1 MSDNQQPTTELNL
14 SEYTYLLNNPNAVNE
29 KQAKAL
35 ETVVDSFPFFQSAR
49 ALYLKGLYN
58 QDSYKYN
65 FALKQT
71 AAHTT
76 DRSILFD
83 FITSDEFTII
93 EKDIYEQ
100 KLALLMDIEVVE
112 SEINLPSSQSESNKE
127 SIKITEEIVA
137 EEIPKI
143 EENLAD
149 IEIDNLHVLP
159 TVEFESSD
167 IDFVKLE
174 NNPIIDEVSEEIT
187 LTEIVPTEIDEIVTI
202 STEEETISETIVED
216 VNIEEEPIS
225 LEILEETVE
234 ETISNEAVLIDQ
246 NSFESSSE
254 EVIPEIEEKL
264 EIGKPITF
272 LQNEKHSFQ
281 EWLQLAS
288 FKPIER
294 IEEKKETFSI
304 ENSVQKEEKK
314 QENTTDKLKK
324 LEIIDKFIETN
335 PKITPAR
342 ELVETP
348 SKPIETSDTT
358 HLMTETLARVYLEQ
372 KKYSKAIQAYEILIL
387 KYPEKSIFFADRI
400 KDIKILQ
407 QNNL

>member
-1 MSDNQQPTTELNL
+1 MNL
-14 SEYTYLLNNPNAVNE
+14 SEYTSLLNNPNAVNE

-35 ETVVDSFPFFQSAR
+35 ETVVDSFPYFQSAR

-71 AAHTT
+71 AAHTA
-76 DRSILFD
+76 DRSVLFD

-93 EKDIYEQ
+93 EKDIYEK

-112 SEINLPSSQSESNKE
+112 SEIHH
-127 SIKITEEIVA
+127 I
-137 EEIPKI
+137 
-143 EENLAD
+143 ENLVSEKTD
-149 IEIDNLHVLP
+149 EIDVPEVSSIPVKP
-159 TVEFESSD
+159 TVEFESAE

-174 NNPIIDEVSEEIT
+174 NNS
-187 LTEIVPTEIDEIVTI
+187 
-202 STEEETISETIVED
+202 
-216 VNIEEEPIS
+216 
-225 LEILEETVE
+225 ILEEVKEEIAISEITPTLIEVEPIIEKEKIEPNPINLSENEVE
-234 ETISNEAVLIDQ
+234 ETIISTENSEDLIEEATTKEVTSIDE
-246 NSFESSSE
+246 NSFESLSE
-254 EVIPEIEEKL
+254 EVIPELEEKL
-264 EIGKPITF
+264 NIGKPIAF
-272 LQNEKHSFQ
+272 SQNEKHSFQ

-294 IEEKKETFSI
+294 IEEKKETLSI
-304 ENSVQKEEKK
+304 QNSVQKEEKK
-314 QENTTDKLKK
+314 HENSTSKLKK
-324 LEIIDKFIETN
+324 LEIIDKFIEAN
-335 PKITPAR
+335 PKITPTK
-342 ELVETP
+342 ELIDLP

-407 QNNL
+407 QNNQ

>member
-1 MSDNQQPTTELNL
+1 MSDNRQPTTELNL

-29 KQAKAL
+29 KQSKAL
-35 ETVVDSFPFFQSAR
+35 ETVVDSFPYFQSAR

-76 DRSILFD
+76 DRSVLFD

-100 KLALLMDIEVVE
+100 KLALLMDIEVIE
-112 SEINLPSSQSESNKE
+112 SEIQKGDE
-127 SIKITEEIVA
+127 ITSAEIST
-137 EEIPKI
+137 IP
-143 EENLAD
+143 
-149 IEIDNLHVLP
+149 VLP
-159 TVEFESSD
+159 TIEFESSD

-174 NNPIIDEVSEEIT
+174 NSPIADEVTEEIT
-187 LTEIVPTEIDEIVTI
+187 LTEIIPTEIEEDVHIPIQEETVSTKTI
-202 STEEETISETIVED
+202 LETAIEEETEEELV
-216 VNIEEEPIS
+216 S
-225 LEILEETVE
+225 LEISEETVE
-234 ETISNEAVLIDQ
+234 ETISTEAVSIDQ
-246 NSFESSSE
+246 NSFASSTE
-254 EVIPEIEEKL
+254 EILPEIEEKL
-264 EIGKPITF
+264 EIGKPIAF
-272 LQNEKHSFQ
+272 SQNEKHSFQ

-294 IEEKKETFSI
+294 IKEEKETFSI
-304 ENSVQKEEKK
+304 ENSIQKEEKK
-314 QENTTDKLKK
+314 LENSTDKLKK
-324 LEIIDKFIETN
+324 LEIIDKFIEAN

-342 ELVETP
+342 EVTELP
-348 SKPIETSDTT
+348 SKPVETSDTT

-407 QNNL
+407 QNNQ

>member
-1 MSDNQQPTTELNL
+1 MNL

-76 DRSILFD
+76 DRSVLFD

-100 KLALLMDIEVVE
+100 KLAQLMDIEVVE
-112 SEINLPSSQSESNKE
+112 SNIDYA
-127 SIKITEEIVA
+127 IFTETNNV
-137 EEIPKI
+137 
-143 EENLAD
+143 
-149 IEIDNLHVLP
+149 IEIQDVEESTLP
-159 TVEFESSD
+159 TVEFEPIAD
-167 IDFVKLE
+167 IEFIKVEELE
-174 NNPIIDEVSEEIT
+174 TTVNDSEPEEKIIPV
-187 LTEIVPTEIDEIVTI
+187 EIV
-202 STEEETISETIVED
+202 
-216 VNIEEEPIS
+216 N
-225 LEILEETVE
+225 
-234 ETISNEAVLIDQ
+234 
-246 NSFESSSE
+246 
-254 EVIPEIEEKL
+254 EVISVDITNDKQIAEENSIVEEKL
-264 EIGKPITF
+264 QLGKPISFT
-272 LQNEKHSFQ
+272 QNEQHSFQ

-288 FKPIER
+288 INPIERKTEVSKPLFSAKPIE
-294 IEEKKETFSI
+294 KED
-304 ENSVQKEEKK
+304 QKVGNVSDK
-314 QENTTDKLKK
+314 QKK

-342 ELVETP
+342 EVVETP
-348 SKPIETSDTT
+348 VKSIEISDTT

-372 KKYSKAIQAYEILIL
+372 KKFSKAIQAYEILIL

-407 QNNL
+407 QNNQ

>member
-1 MSDNQQPTTELNL
+1 MNL
-14 SEYTYLLNNPNAVNE
+14 SEYTYLLNNPNSVNE

-35 ETVVDSFPFFQSAR
+35 ETVVDSFPYFQSAR

-76 DRSILFD
+76 DRSVLFD

-112 SEINLPSSQSESNKE
+112 SEIPHVKEVIENPAAEISSISVK
-127 SIKITEEIVA
+127 
-137 EEIPKI
+137 
-143 EENLAD
+143 
-149 IEIDNLHVLP
+149 P
-159 TVEFESSD
+159 TVEFESAD

-174 NNPIIDEVSEEIT
+174 NNPAGDEGAEEIT
-187 LTEIVPTEIDEIVTI
+187 LTKVISPAIDENLHAL
-202 STEEETISETIVED
+202 TEEVLSSETNPEDNEPADELISSEISEKT
-216 VNIEEEPIS
+216 IEETMVVVAIPSEKNNLEPI
-225 LEILEETVE
+225 I
-234 ETISNEAVLIDQ
+234 
-246 NSFESSSE
+246 E

-264 EIGKPITF
+264 AIGKPITF
-272 LQNEKHSFQ
+272 SQNEKHSFQ

-294 IEEKKETFSI
+294 IEEKKETTQI
-304 ENSVQKEEKK
+304 ENSVPEDKKK
-314 QENTTDKLKK
+314 QENTSDKLKK
-324 LEIIDKFIETN
+324 SEIIDKFIESN
-335 PKITPAR
+335 PKITPAK
-342 ELVETP
+342 ELAEIP
-348 SKPIETSDTT
+348 LKPIEVSDTT

-400 KDIKILQ
+400 KDINILQ
-407 QNNL
+407 QNNQ

>member
-1 MSDNQQPTTELNL
+1 LSDNQQPTTELNL

-112 SEINLPSSQSESNKE
+112 SEVHQNPTQVENVLEIIDSK
-127 SIKITEEIVA
+127 EEITND
-137 EEIPKI
+137 E
-143 EENLAD
+143 
-149 IEIDNLHVLP
+149 IEIDNLNVLP

-167 IDFVKLE
+167 IDFVKLD
-174 NNPIIDEVSEEIT
+174 NYPIIEEVSEEIT

-216 VNIEEEPIS
+216 VNVEEEPNS

-407 QNNL
+407 QNNQ

>member
-1 MSDNQQPTTELNL
+1 
-14 SEYTYLLNNPNAVNE
+14 VNE

-35 ETVVDSFPFFQSAR
+35 ETVVESFPYFQSAR

-76 DRSILFD
+76 DRSVLFD

-93 EKDIYEQ
+93 EKDVYEQ

-112 SEINLPSSQSESNKE
+112 SETHLLPSQVEKDKE
-127 SIKITEEIVA
+127 TIATEEKI
-137 EEIPKI
+137 I
-143 EENLAD
+143 EEELIEEEVKLAE
-149 IEIDNLHVLP
+149 IEVEKLTVLP

-167 IDFVKLE
+167 IDFVRLE
-174 NNPIIDEVSEEIT
+174 NNPISEEVIQEIT
-187 LTEIVPTEIDEIVTI
+187 LTEIFPTEIDEVIEI
-202 STEEETISETIVED
+202 STEAKDNPSETISETIVEEKT
-216 VNIEEEPIS
+216 EEEPFSI
-225 LEILEETVE
+225 EILEKNNE
-234 ETISNEAVLIDQ
+234 ETISTEAISIGQ
-246 NSFESSSE
+246 NSFNSSSE
-254 EVIPEIEEKL
+254 EIIPEIEEKL

-288 FKPIER
+288 FKPIDR
-294 IEEKKETFSI
+294 IDEQNETIPTEKSI
-304 ENSVQKEEKK
+304 SKDLKK

-324 LEIIDKFIETN
+324 LKIIDKFIETN
-335 PKITPAR
+335 PKITPGR
-342 ELVETP
+342 EATESP
-348 SKPIETSDTT
+348 AKPIETSDTT

-407 QNNL
+407 QNNQ

>member
-1 MSDNQQPTTELNL
+1 MNL

-76 DRSILFD
+76 DRSVLFD

-100 KLALLMDIEVVE
+100 KLAQLMDIEVVE
-112 SEINLPSSQSESNKE
+112 SNIDYA
-127 SIKITEEIVA
+127 IFTETNNV
-137 EEIPKI
+137 
-143 EENLAD
+143 
-149 IEIDNLHVLP
+149 IEIQDVEESTLP
-159 TVEFESSD
+159 TVEFEPIAD
-167 IDFVKLE
+167 IEFVK
-174 NNPIIDEVSEEIT
+174 
-187 LTEIVPTEIDEIVTI
+187 
-202 STEEETISETIVED
+202 
-216 VNIEEEPIS
+216 
-225 LEILEETVE
+225 VE
-234 ETISNEAVLIDQ
+234 ELETTVNYSEPEEKIIPV
-246 NSFESSSE
+246 ESIN
-254 EVIPEIEEKL
+254 EVISIDIINDKQIAEENTIAEEKL
-264 EIGKPITF
+264 QLGKPISFT
-272 LQNEKHSFQ
+272 QNEQHSFQ

-288 FKPIER
+288 ISPIERKTEVSKPLFSAKPIE
-294 IEEKKETFSI
+294 KED
-304 ENSVQKEEKK
+304 QKVGNVSDK
-314 QENTTDKLKK
+314 QKK

-342 ELVETP
+342 EVVETP
-348 SKPIETSDTT
+348 VKSIEISDTT

-372 KKYSKAIQAYEILIL
+372 KKFSKAIQAYEILIL

-407 QNNL
+407 QNNQ

>member
-1 MSDNQQPTTELNL
+1 LNL

-76 DRSILFD
+76 DRSVLFD

-100 KLALLMDIEVVE
+100 KLAQLMDIEVVE
-112 SEINLPSSQSESNKE
+112 SNIDYA
-127 SIKITEEIVA
+127 IFTETNNV
-137 EEIPKI
+137 
-143 EENLAD
+143 
-149 IEIDNLHVLP
+149 IEIQDVEESTLP
-159 TVEFESSD
+159 IVEFES
-167 IDFVKLE
+167 IAAIEFVKVEELE
-174 NNPIIDEVSEEIT
+174 TPINHSEF
-187 LTEIVPTEIDEIVTI
+187 
-202 STEEETISETIVED
+202 EEKIIPVETI
-216 VNIEEEPIS
+216 N
-225 LEILEETVE
+225 
-234 ETISNEAVLIDQ
+234 
-246 NSFESSSE
+246 
-254 EVIPEIEEKL
+254 EVISIDITKDKQIAEENTIAEEKL
-264 EIGKPITF
+264 QLGKPISF
-272 LQNEKHSFQ
+272 SQNEQHSFQ

-288 FKPIER
+288 INQIERKTEVSKPLFSAKPIE
-294 IEEKKETFSI
+294 KED
-304 ENSVQKEEKK
+304 QKVGNISDK
-314 QENTTDKLKK
+314 QKK

-342 ELVETP
+342 EVVETP
-348 SKPIETSDTT
+348 VKSIEISDTT

-372 KKYSKAIQAYEILIL
+372 KKFSKAIQAYEILIL

-407 QNNL
+407 QNNQ

>member
-1 MSDNQQPTTELNL
+1 MNL

-76 DRSILFD
+76 DRSVLFD

-100 KLALLMDIEVVE
+100 KLAQLMDIEVVE
-112 SEINLPSSQSESNKE
+112 SNIDYA
-127 SIKITEEIVA
+127 IFTETNNV
-137 EEIPKI
+137 
-143 EENLAD
+143 
-149 IEIDNLHVLP
+149 IEIQDVEESTLP
-159 TVEFESSD
+159 TVEFEPIAD
-167 IDFVKLE
+167 IEFIKVEELE
-174 NNPIIDEVSEEIT
+174 TTVNNSEPEEKIIPV
-187 LTEIVPTEIDEIVTI
+187 EIV
-202 STEEETISETIVED
+202 
-216 VNIEEEPIS
+216 N
-225 LEILEETVE
+225 
-234 ETISNEAVLIDQ
+234 
-246 NSFESSSE
+246 
-254 EVIPEIEEKL
+254 EVISVDITNDKQIAEENTIAEEKL
-264 EIGKPITF
+264 QLGKPISFT
-272 LQNEKHSFQ
+272 QNEQHSFQ

-288 FKPIER
+288 INPIERKTEVSKPLFSVKPIE
-294 IEEKKETFSI
+294 KED
-304 ENSVQKEEKK
+304 QKVGNVSDK
-314 QENTTDKLKK
+314 QKK

-342 ELVETP
+342 EVVETP
-348 SKPIETSDTT
+348 VKSIEISDTT

-372 KKYSKAIQAYEILIL
+372 KKFSKAIQAYEILIL

-407 QNNL
+407 QNNQ

>member
-1 MSDNQQPTTELNL
+1 MNL

-35 ETVVDSFPFFQSAR
+35 ETVVDSFPYFQSAR
-49 ALYLKGLYN
+49 ALYLKALYN

-71 AAHTT
+71 AAHST

-100 KLALLMDIEVVE
+100 KLALLMDIEVVD
-112 SEINLPSSQSESNKE
+112 SEIHEIKE
-127 SIKITEEIVA
+127 VIEKTDEINTA
-137 EEIPKI
+137 EVSLIPVK
-143 EENLAD
+143 
-149 IEIDNLHVLP
+149 P
-159 TVEFESSD
+159 TIEFESSD

-174 NNPIIDEVSEEIT
+174 NNPISDEISEEIK
-187 LTEIVPTEIDEIVTI
+187 LTEIIPTKIDVIEPI
-202 STEEETISETIVED
+202 STEEAPFIETLSESKIEEDDVNDGLISTTVQEVAAETISA
-216 VNIEEEPIS
+216 
-225 LEILEETVE
+225 
-234 ETISNEAVLIDQ
+234 EAVLIDE
-246 NSFESSSE
+246 NSFETPTE
-254 EVIPEIEEKL
+254 EVIPEIKEKL
-264 EIGKPITF
+264 ELGKPITF
-272 LQNEKHSFQ
+272 SQNEKHSFE

-294 IEEKKETFSI
+294 IVEKKETFLNR
-304 ENSVQKEEKK
+304 NSSPQEEKK
-314 QENTTDKLKK
+314 QENTTKKLKK

-335 PKITPAR
+335 PKITPGR
-342 ELVETP
+342 EAAESQLKPLETVD
-348 SKPIETSDTT
+348 TS

-407 QNNL
+407 QNNH

>member
-1 MSDNQQPTTELNL
+1 LNL

-76 DRSILFD
+76 DRSVLFD

-100 KLALLMDIEVVE
+100 KLAQLMDIEVVE
-112 SEINLPSSQSESNKE
+112 SNIDYA
-127 SIKITEEIVA
+127 IFTETNNV
-137 EEIPKI
+137 
-143 EENLAD
+143 
-149 IEIDNLHVLP
+149 IEIQDVEESTLP
-159 TVEFESSD
+159 IVEFES
-167 IDFVKLE
+167 IAAIEFVKVEELE
-174 NNPIIDEVSEEIT
+174 TPINHSEF
-187 LTEIVPTEIDEIVTI
+187 
-202 STEEETISETIVED
+202 EEKIIPVETI
-216 VNIEEEPIS
+216 N
-225 LEILEETVE
+225 
-234 ETISNEAVLIDQ
+234 
-246 NSFESSSE
+246 
-254 EVIPEIEEKL
+254 EVISIDITKDKQIAEENTIAEEKL
-264 EIGKPITF
+264 QLGKPISF
-272 LQNEKHSFQ
+272 SQNEQHSFQ

-288 FKPIER
+288 INQIERKTEVSKPLFSAKPIE
-294 IEEKKETFSI
+294 KED
-304 ENSVQKEEKK
+304 QKVGNISDK
-314 QENTTDKLKK
+314 QKK

-342 ELVETP
+342 EVVETP
-348 SKPIETSDTT
+348 VKSIEISDTT

-372 KKYSKAIQAYEILIL
+372 KKFSKAIQAYEKLIL
-387 KYPEKSIFFADRI
+387 KYP
-400 KDIKILQ
+400 
-407 QNNL
+407 

>member
-1 MSDNQQPTTELNL
+1 MNL
-14 SEYTYLLNNPNAVNE
+14 SEYTYLLNNPNSVNE

-35 ETVVDSFPFFQSAR
+35 ETVVDSFPYFQSAR

-76 DRSILFD
+76 DRSVLFD

-100 KLALLMDIEVVE
+100 KLALLMDIEVIE
-112 SEINLPSSQSESNKE
+112 SETPHVNEV
-127 SIKITEEIVA
+127 TENPVA
-137 EEIPKI
+137 EISSISVK
-143 EENLAD
+143 
-149 IEIDNLHVLP
+149 P
-159 TVEFESSD
+159 TVEFESAD
-167 IDFVKLE
+167 IDFVKVE
-174 NNPIIDEVSEEIT
+174 NNPADRENTEEIIATEVISVATDESVYT
-187 LTEIVPTEIDEIVTI
+187 LAEEVLPSETNPEDDEPEELISQEISAKTT
-202 STEEETISETIVED
+202 EETIVAEIVSVEKSD
-216 VNIEEEPIS
+216 
-225 LEILEETVE
+225 LEAIT
-234 ETISNEAVLIDQ
+234 
-246 NSFESSSE
+246 E

-264 EIGKPITF
+264 AIGKPITF
-272 LQNEKHSFQ
+272 SQNEKHSFQ

-294 IEEKKETFSI
+294 IEEKKETTQI
-304 ENSVQKEEKK
+304 ENSVPEDKKK

-324 LEIIDKFIETN
+324 LEIIDKFIESN
-335 PKITPAR
+335 PKITPAK
-342 ELVETP
+342 ELAEIP
-348 SKPIETSDTT
+348 LKPIEVSDTT

-400 KDIKILQ
+400 KDINILQ
-407 QNNL
+407 QNNQ

>member
-1 MSDNQQPTTELNL
+1 M
-14 SEYTYLLNNPNAVNE
+14 NE

-35 ETVVDSFPFFQSAR
+35 ETVVESFPYFQSAR

-71 AAHTT
+71 AAHTA
-76 DRSILFD
+76 DRSVLFD

-93 EKDIYEQ
+93 EKDIYEK

-112 SEINLPSSQSESNKE
+112 SEIHH
-127 SIKITEEIVA
+127 
-137 EEIPKI
+137 I
-143 EENLAD
+143 EELVSEKTD
-149 IEIDNLHVLP
+149 EINAPEVSSIPVKP
-159 TVEFESSD
+159 TVEFESSE
-167 IDFVKLE
+167 IDFVRLE
-174 NNPIIDEVSEEIT
+174 NTPVIDEVSEEIT
-187 LTEIVPTEIDEIVTI
+187 LTEIVPTEIDEVITI
-202 STEEETISETIVED
+202 SAEEKTISESLVEEETE
-216 VNIEEEPIS
+216 EEEPIS
-225 LEILEETVE
+225 IEISKENNE
-234 ETISNEAVLIDQ
+234 ETISIDQ
-246 NSFESSSE
+246 NSFESSNKE
-254 EVIPEIEEKL
+254 IIPEIEEKL
-264 EIGKPITF
+264 EIGKPIAF
-272 LQNEKHSFQ
+272 SQNEKHSFQ

-294 IEEKKETFSI
+294 IEEKKETLSI
-304 ENSVQKEEKK
+304 QNSVQKEEKK
-314 QENTTDKLKK
+314 QENTNNKLKK
-324 LEIIDKFIETN
+324 LEIIDKFIEAN
-335 PKITPAR
+335 PKITPAK
-342 ELVETP
+342 ELVDLP

-407 QNNL
+407 QNNQ

>member
-1 MSDNQQPTTELNL
+1 LNL

-29 KQAKAL
+29 KQSKAL
-35 ETVVDSFPFFQSAR
+35 ETVVDSFPYFQSAR

-76 DRSILFD
+76 DRSVLFD

-100 KLALLMDIEVVE
+100 KLALLMDIEVIE
-112 SEINLPSSQSESNKE
+112 SEIQKGDESKKADETTSAEVSTLPV
-127 SIKITEEIVA
+127 I
-137 EEIPKI
+137 
-143 EENLAD
+143 
-149 IEIDNLHVLP
+149 P

-174 NNPIIDEVSEEIT
+174 NNPIADEVTEEIT
-187 LTEIVPTEIDEIVTI
+187 LTEIIPTEIEEDVHIPTQEETVSTETI
-202 STEEETISETIVED
+202 LETAIEEETK
-216 VNIEEEPIS
+216 EEPVS
-225 LEILEETVE
+225 LEIFEETVE
-234 ETISNEAVLIDQ
+234 ETISTEAVSIDQ
-246 NSFESSSE
+246 NSFASSTE
-254 EVIPEIEEKL
+254 EILPEIEEKL
-264 EIGKPITF
+264 EIGKPIAF
-272 LQNEKHSFQ
+272 SQNEKHSFQ

-288 FKPIER
+288 FKPIDR
-294 IEEKKETFSI
+294 IKEEKETFSI
-304 ENSVQKEEKK
+304 ENSIQKEEKK
-314 QENTTDKLKK
+314 LENSTDKLKK
-324 LEIIDKFIETN
+324 LEIIDKFIEAN

-342 ELVETP
+342 EVTELP
-348 SKPIETSDTT
+348 SKPVETSDTT

-407 QNNL
+407 QNNQ

>member
-1 MSDNQQPTTELNL
+1 MNL
-14 SEYTYLLNNPNAVNE
+14 TEYTYLLNNPNAVNE

-35 ETVVDSFPFFQSAR
+35 ETVVDSFPYFQSAR

-65 FALKQT
+65 FTLKQT

-100 KLALLMDIEVVE
+100 KLALLMDIEVIE
-112 SEINLPSSQSESNKE
+112 SETHLLPSQVENDKE
-127 SIKITEEIVA
+127 NIETKEEIVE
-137 EEIPKI
+137 EEIPEVEPKLAEI
-143 EENLAD
+143 EVDKLT
-149 IEIDNLHVLP
+149 VLP

-167 IDFVKLE
+167 IEFIRLE
-174 NNPIIDEVSEEIT
+174 NDPVIDEVSEEIT
-187 LTEIVPTEIDEIVTI
+187 VTEITPIEIDEIVTI
-202 STEEETISETIVED
+202 STEKETISETMVEEEK
-216 VNIEEEPIS
+216 IEEEPIR
-225 LEILEETVE
+225 LEILEETIE
-234 ETISNEAVLIDQ
+234 ETISNEAISIDE
-246 NSFESSSE
+246 NSFESLPE
-254 EVIPEIEEKL
+254 EIIPEIEEKL

-342 ELVETP
+342 ELAETP

-372 KKYSKAIQAYEILIL
+372 KKYNKAIQAYEILIL

-407 QNNL
+407 QNNQ

>member
-1 MSDNQQPTTELNL
+1 MNL

-35 ETVVDSFPFFQSAR
+35 ETVVDSFPYFQSAR

-76 DRSILFD
+76 DRSVLFD

-100 KLALLMDIEVVE
+100 KLAQLMDIEVVE
-112 SEINLPSSQSESNKE
+112 NETHFLPNQVENNKQTIEIN
-127 SIKITEEIVA
+127 EEIVE
-137 EEIPKI
+137 EEITEVEAKI
-143 EENLAD
+143 DEIEVKNLT
-149 IEIDNLHVLP
+149 VLP

-167 IDFVKLE
+167 IDFVRLE
-174 NNPIIDEVSEEIT
+174 NNPILEEVVEEIT
-187 LTEIVPTEIDEIVTI
+187 FTEIIPTEVEEVIEI
-202 STEEETISETIVED
+202 STDENIPSETSVETSVKEEET
-216 VNIEEEPIS
+216 EEEPIS
-225 LEILEETVE
+225 IEISEENSE
-234 ETISNEAVLIDQ
+234 ETISAEAISIDQ
-246 NSFESSSE
+246 NSFESSTE
-254 EVIPEIEEKL
+254 TEVIPEIEEKL

-272 LQNEKHSFQ
+272 SQKEKHSFQ

-294 IEEKKETFSI
+294 IEEKKEAVSI
-304 ENSVQKEEKK
+304 ENIVQKEEKK
-314 QENTTDKLKK
+314 KENTTDKLKK

-335 PKITPAR
+335 PKITPAK
-342 ELVETP
+342 ELAETP

>member
-1 MSDNQQPTTELNL
+1 M
-14 SEYTYLLNNPNAVNE
+14 NE

-35 ETVVDSFPFFQSAR
+35 ETVMESFPYFQSAR

-71 AAHTT
+71 AAHTA
-76 DRSILFD
+76 DRSVLFD

-93 EKDIYEQ
+93 EKDIYEK

-112 SEINLPSSQSESNKE
+112 SEIHQV
-127 SIKITEEIVA
+127 EEIIS
-137 EEIPKI
+137 EKTDEINAPEVSSIPVK
-143 EENLAD
+143 
-149 IEIDNLHVLP
+149 P
-159 TVEFESSD
+159 TVEFESSE
-167 IDFVKLE
+167 IDFVRLE
-174 NNPIIDEVSEEIT
+174 NTPIIDEVSEEIT
-187 LTEIVPTEIDEIVTI
+187 LTEIVPTEIEEVITI
-202 STEEETISETIVED
+202 SAEEETISESLVEED
-216 VNIEEEPIS
+216 NNEEEPIS
-225 LEILEETVE
+225 LEIFEETIEETV
-234 ETISNEAVLIDQ
+234 SNEAISINE
-246 NSFESSSE
+246 NSFESSAE
-254 EVIPEIEEKL
+254 EIIPEIEEKL
-264 EIGKPITF
+264 EIGKPIAF
-272 LQNEKHSFQ
+272 SQNEKHSFQ

-294 IEEKKETFSI
+294 IEEKKETLSI
-304 ENSVQKEEKK
+304 QNSVQKEEKK
-314 QENTTDKLKK
+314 QENTNNKLKK
-324 LEIIDKFIETN
+324 LEIIDKFIESN
-335 PKITPAR
+335 PKITPAK
-342 ELVETP
+342 ELVDLP

-407 QNNL
+407 QNNQ

>member
-1 MSDNQQPTTELNL
+1 MNL
-14 SEYTYLLNNPNAVNE
+14 SEYTYLLNNPNSVNE

-35 ETVVDSFPFFQSAR
+35 ETVVDSFPYFQSAR

-76 DRSILFD
+76 DRSVLFD

-112 SEINLPSSQSESNKE
+112 SEIPHVKEVIENPAAEISSISVK
-127 SIKITEEIVA
+127 
-137 EEIPKI
+137 
-143 EENLAD
+143 
-149 IEIDNLHVLP
+149 P
-159 TVEFESSD
+159 TVEFESAD

-174 NNPIIDEVSEEIT
+174 NNPAGDEGAEEIT
-187 LTEIVPTEIDEIVTI
+187 LTKVFSTAIDENLHAL
-202 STEEETISETIVED
+202 TEEVLSSETNPEDNEPADELISSEISEKT
-216 VNIEEEPIS
+216 IEETMVVVAIPSEKNNLEPI
-225 LEILEETVE
+225 I
-234 ETISNEAVLIDQ
+234 
-246 NSFESSSE
+246 E

-264 EIGKPITF
+264 AIGKPITF
-272 LQNEKHSFQ
+272 SQNEKHSFQ

-294 IEEKKETFSI
+294 IEEKKETTQI
-304 ENSVQKEEKK
+304 ENSVPEDKKK
-314 QENTTDKLKK
+314 QENTSDKLKK
-324 LEIIDKFIETN
+324 SEIIDKFIESN
-335 PKITPAR
+335 PKITPAK
-342 ELVETP
+342 ELAEIP
-348 SKPIETSDTT
+348 LKPIEVSDTT

-400 KDIKILQ
+400 KDINILQ
-407 QNNL
+407 QNNQ